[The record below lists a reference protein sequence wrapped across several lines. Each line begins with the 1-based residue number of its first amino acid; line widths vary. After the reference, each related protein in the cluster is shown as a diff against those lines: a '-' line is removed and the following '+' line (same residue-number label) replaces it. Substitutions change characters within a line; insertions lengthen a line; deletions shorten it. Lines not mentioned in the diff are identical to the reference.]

1 MGAAANEL
9 MQRRGG
15 RLTRRVT
22 GDTGI
27 DVILETDSSAVWRG
41 VPDAWV
47 GQQAYFPS
55 GLPASPPPDSRSGWS
70 QWVIAEGGMPCGTH
84 HSSVTLVASAPAT
97 VVVGPPRI
105 EVVDSWEIDG
115 GAVVMLPAAGAEVTP
130 RGFSIE
136 LRPQHD
142 FSVVSGIP
150 QPDGV
155 ADPMMCVYSLA
166 TKEVEQFH
174 MQAAGTGSWVY
185 RWKVLFDIF
194 VDGKARELDPHTA
207 KVPYFELGSPAA
219 ADTYIWHEG
228 EARWLSVGAP

>member
-9 MQRRGG
+9 MHRRGG
-15 RLTRRVT
+15 RLARRVT

-27 DVILETDSSAVWRG
+27 DVILEADSSAVWRG
-41 VPDAWV
+41 IPEAWV
-47 GQQAYFPS
+47 GQQAYFPR
-55 GLPASPPPDSRSGWS
+55 GLPASPPPDSRSSWS
-70 QWVIAEGGMPCGTH
+70 HWVAAEGGIPCYTH
-84 HSSVTLVASAPAT
+84 HSCVTLVASAPAT
-97 VVVGPPRI
+97 VVVGPPRV

-136 LRPQHD
+136 LHPEHEP
-142 FSVVSGIP
+142 SVVSGIP
-150 QPDGV
+150 QPDGA
-155 ADPMMCVYSLA
+155 ADPMMRVYSLA

-174 MQAAGTGSWVY
+174 MKAGGIAPRVY
-185 RWKVLFDIF
+185 RWKVLLDIF

-207 KVPYFELGSPAA
+207 KFPYFELASPAP

-228 EARWLSVGAP
+228 ESRWLSAGAR